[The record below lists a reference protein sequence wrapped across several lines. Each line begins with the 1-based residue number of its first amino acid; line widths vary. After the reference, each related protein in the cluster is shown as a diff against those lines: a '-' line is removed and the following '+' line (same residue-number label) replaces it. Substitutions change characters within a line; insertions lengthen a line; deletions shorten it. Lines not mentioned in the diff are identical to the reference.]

1 MSKNIEVFEQKKEEK
16 SIQLIGQIIKI
27 KDTLKDE
34 IVVPKLIELK
44 QAIMKSSMFLETN
57 KKINEVC
64 ESKLS
69 KQIQELLQMINE
81 RPLVQKVYFGMN
93 AAFNEFNKKVNPQV
107 IKEKSRLVKCKINDG
122 KNKLKEMN
130 ENLNKKTS
138 VIIAKKMMNNFMKGQ
153 GYLNYAMASILLDK
167 KLKNHP
173 MRIQLVYAIDQ
184 AVDYLS
190 IKEALKLLQYEN
202 IISNPQ
208 IVEIIELV
216 SQTNY
221 PQCLALCKIAIEFS
235 ETNEENMLEI
245 MRLVSETED
254 YNCVKS
260 AVNISLNNAFD
271 FDTKLKLISE
281 IVKGDIYTSTLITIL
296 ATEYREQ
303 LNGDLMEIAELVN
316 LYKNHSKLESATTQ
330 MLGENGLLSNDN
342 LRQTSI
348 ETLKHFSDY
357 EDDETEM
364 FGCIELF
371 NEETDPTYEREYDI
385 VQQELLD
392 MPNKQRTKVFK
403 LIRRLSPVIQN
414 QVSKSK

>member
-1 MSKNIEVFEQKKEEK
+1 MGKNIEVFGQKKEEK
-16 SIQLIGQIIKI
+16 SIQLKGQIIKI

-34 IVVPKLIELK
+34 IVVPKLLELK
-44 QAIMKSSMFLETN
+44 QAIMKSSMVLETN

-81 RPLVQKVYFGMN
+81 RPLVQKIHFGMN

-107 IKEKSRLVKCKINDG
+107 IKEKSRLVKGKINDG

-153 GYLNYAMASILLDK
+153 RYLNYAMASILLDK

-173 MRIQLVYAIDQ
+173 MRIQLVYVIDQ

-190 IKEALKLLQYEN
+190 IKEALKLLQDEN
-202 IISNPQ
+202 IISNLQ

-221 PQCLALCKIAIEFS
+221 PQCLALCKIATEFS
-235 ETNEENMLEI
+235 ETKEENMLEI

-260 AVNISLNNAFD
+260 AVSISLNNEFD
-271 FDTKLKLISE
+271 SDTKLKLISE

-303 LNGDLMEIAELVN
+303 LNGDLIEIAELVN

-330 MLGENGLLSNDN
+330 MLGEDGLLSDDD

-371 NEETDPTYEREYDI
+371 SEETDPTYEREYDI

>member
-403 LIRRLSPVIQN
+403 LIRKLSPVIQN

>member
-1 MSKNIEVFEQKKEEK
+1 MSKNIEVFGQKKEEK
-16 SIQLIGQIIKI
+16 SIQLKGQIIKI

-173 MRIQLVYAIDQ
+173 MRIQLVYVIDQ

>member
-1 MSKNIEVFEQKKEEK
+1 MSKNIEVFGQKKEEK
-16 SIQLIGQIIKI
+16 SIQLKGQIIKI

-403 LIRRLSPVIQN
+403 LIRKLSPVIQN

>member
-1 MSKNIEVFEQKKEEK
+1 
-16 SIQLIGQIIKI
+16 
-27 KDTLKDE
+27 
-34 IVVPKLIELK
+34 
-44 QAIMKSSMFLETN
+44 MKSSMFLETN

-107 IKEKSRLVKCKINDG
+107 IKEKSRLVKGKINDG

-403 LIRRLSPVIQN
+403 LIRKLSPVIQN

>member
-1 MSKNIEVFEQKKEEK
+1 MSKNIEVFGQKKEEK
-16 SIQLIGQIIKI
+16 SIQLKGQIIKI

-81 RPLVQKVYFGMN
+81 RPLVQKVYFDMN
-93 AAFNEFNKKVNPQV
+93 NAFNEFNKKVNPQV

-173 MRIQLVYAIDQ
+173 MRIQLVYVIDQ

-403 LIRRLSPVIQN
+403 LIRKLSPVIQN

>member
-1 MSKNIEVFEQKKEEK
+1 MSKNIEVFGQKKEEK
-16 SIQLIGQIIKI
+16 SIQLKGQIIKI

>member
-1 MSKNIEVFEQKKEEK
+1 MSKNIEVFGQKKEEK
-16 SIQLIGQIIKI
+16 SIQLKGQIIKI

-330 MLGENGLLSNDN
+330 MLGENGLLSDDD

-357 EDDETEM
+357 EDDEIEM

-371 NEETDPTYEREYDI
+371 SEETDPTYEREYDI

-403 LIRRLSPVIQN
+403 LIRKLSPVIQN